1 MRRRQP
7 HVIALVVMSLAL
19 VACGGARGSDT
30 PGRTGDQTGTTAV
43 GGSDTTVPPGAP
55 PSGDGGTATVNG
67 TTYTFDMVLKCEY
80 VEDLAFDLEMQA
92 LGSSP
97 DGRVQLDLVVYTF
110 AGGDTHDVSWFGPEG
125 IFSGGAMMMTGSSW
139 TDIQSGAPADG
150 PIISTDGGVAT
161 GTVVMSDIE
170 GSDTTLE
177 VAFAVPIPTED
188 FACR

>member
-1 MRRRQP
+1 
-7 HVIALVVMSLAL
+7 A
-19 VACGGARGSDT
+19 
-30 PGRTGDQTGTTAV
+30 
-43 GGSDTTVPPGAP
+43 
-55 PSGDGGTATVNG
+55 
-67 TTYTFDMVLKCEY
+67 FDMVLKCEY
-80 VEDLAFDLEMQA
+80 DEDLDFDLEMQA

-161 GTVVMSDIE
+161 GTVVLSDLA

-177 VAFAVPIPTED
+177 MAFEVPIPTED